1 MVAYNQL
8 NGVHTMALEY
18 QVESLDGLDDSVK
31 GLYTEKDGKFSLDV
45 NLGDNFLPASEV
57 SGLKANHDKLLA
69 EKKEQQ
75 RLANDAATE
84 AKRVKEEAAA
94 KSGDVESLMKSWKE
108 KEASYLSTID
118 TFTQKES
125 NNAKSKAATDIAMG
139 LAEGPNVKILSKFII
154 DRLKYDGGEVKVT
167 DNSGNLT
174 VSSLDDLKK
183 EFANNEEFKSLLVGS
198 KASGSGAAKGNI
210 GGAGKT
216 TISRSEFDAM
226 SHHKRAEFFKTG
238 GTLADD

>member
-8 NGVHTMALEY
+8 NGVHTMALQY
-18 QVESLDGLDDSVK
+18 QIDNLDGLDDSVK
-31 GLYTEKDGKFSLDV
+31 GLYSEKDGKFSLDV
-45 NLGDNFLPASEV
+45 DLGDNFVPSSEV
-57 SGLKANHDKLLA
+57 TGLKQNHDKLLA

-75 RLANDAATE
+75 RLAVDAANE
-84 AKRVKEEAAA
+84 AKRIKDEAAV
-94 KSGDVESLMKSWKE
+94 KSGDVESLMKSWQE
-108 KEASYLSTID
+108 KEAGYKSKIE
-118 TFTQKES
+118 TFTAKES

-139 LAEGPNVKILSKFII
+139 LAEGANVKILSKFII

-183 EFANNEEFKSLLVGS
+183 EFANNEDFKSLLVGS
-198 KASGSGAAKGNI
+198 KASGSGAAKGNN

-216 TISRSEFDAM
+216 TITRSAYDSMDHGE
-226 SHHKRAEFFKTG
+226 RANFFKSG
-238 GTLADD
+238 GTVAE